1 MKIYAGNLTYDITEE
16 QLQEEFTTF
25 GEVVSVSIPTD
36 KYTGRPRG
44 FAFVEMSKVAEGQA
58 AVKGLNGKELKGRT
72 LVVNEARPRSDNQGG
87 TSYGDRRGG
96 DSNRGRQRRY

>member
-72 LVVNEARPRSDNQGG
+72 LVVNEARPRSDNQSG

>member
-1 MKIYAGNLTYDITEE
+1 MKIYAGNLTYDVTEE

-58 AVKGLNGKELKGRT
+58 AIKGLNGKELKGRT
-72 LVVNEARPRSDNQGG
+72 LAVNEARPRSDNRGG

>member
-1 MKIYAGNLTYDITEE
+1 MKIYAGNLTYDVTEE
-16 QLQEEFTTF
+16 QLQEEFATF

-36 KYTGRPRG
+36 KYTGKPRG

-58 AVKGLNGKELKGRT
+58 AVQGLNGKELKGRT
-72 LVVNEARPRSDNQGG
+72 LVVNEARPRSDNRGG

-96 DSNRGRQRRY
+96 DFNRGRQRRY

>member
-1 MKIYAGNLTYDITEE
+1 MKIYAGNLTYDVTEE
-16 QLQEEFTTF
+16 QLQEEFATF

-58 AVKGLNGKELKGRT
+58 AIKGLNGKELKGRT
-72 LVVNEARPRSDNQGG
+72 LVVNEARPRSDNRSG

-96 DSNRGRQRRY
+96 DFNRGKQRRY